1 MAWDVSPVL
10 MFIILPAFDCPHL
23 FYLLEK
29 FVWHHTSLN
38 FVHTIKSNKALVQD
52 KQAPNSSQQS
62 GQRPDSSEQHSYLYI
77 FVSQFLHGFSR
88 ASFSLSLA
96 TLSLHSALLQE
107 TKGLHLWGGS
117 TSSSLSSA
125 LLSLTL
131 SLSVVEDEEWS
142 ALTSDERS
150 SLFWLSSE
158 IKPGLALQANGK
170 EHQHEDEDSIET
182 ISARFKRNYE

>member
-1 MAWDVSPVL
+1 MIY
-10 MFIILPAFDCPHL
+10 FI
-23 FYLLEK
+23 YLLEK

-77 FVSQFLHGFSR
+77 FASQFLHAFSR

-96 TLSLHSALLQE
+96 TLSLHSALLQG
-107 TKGLHLWGGS
+107 TKGGHLWGDS

-131 SLSVVEDEEWS
+131 SLSGVKDSAEWS
-142 ALTSDERS
+142 ALTSDEPS
-150 SLFWLSSE
+150 SLFWPVSYTHLTLPTNRE
-158 IKPGLALQANGK
+158 V
-170 EHQHEDEDSIET
+170 
-182 ISARFKRNYE
+182 